1 MMIMNNNSNNNR
13 HEQVSHEQPEQKS
26 PDASEIKQ
34 AVNNANADQ
43 IAKNLAMDATTQSN
57 QATELSDEQ
66 KTPFIDQSV
75 RTDK

>member
-1 MMIMNNNSNNNR
+1 MNNHSNNNR
-13 HEQVSHEQPEQKS
+13 HDQTSHEPSEQKS

-34 AVNNANADQ
+34 AVNNANTDK
-43 IAKNLAMDATTQSN
+43 IAKNLAMDATPESN

>member
-1 MMIMNNNSNNNR
+1 MNNNSNNNR

-34 AVNNANADQ
+34 AVNDANADQ

-66 KTPFIDQSV
+66 KTPFIDPSV

>member
-1 MMIMNNNSNNNR
+1 MNNNSNNNR
-13 HEQVSHEQPEQKS
+13 HKQMSQEQPEQKS

-34 AVNNANADQ
+34 AVNDANADQ
-43 IAKNLAMDATTQSN
+43 IAKNLAMEATTQSN

-66 KTPFIDQSV
+66 KTPFIDPSV